1 MNRTWH
7 VDPWHGQSVWAID
20 LVKLMLTHIDLQ
32 DIVPVHFCSCGQ
44 CLKVFLKSFVWS
56 LPSIWVFP
64 PFWKL
69 IVINQSWHC
78 PLFGDRSPWSGTKPY
93 ENSPWKDTTNSPQ
106 YQGSNR
112 SRRTTS
118 YSTSHCFKSESA
130 APGFS
135 YMYMYKCLV
144 TFVYFRQGHQ
154 ISVPFP
160 WSDPWTLSLYDSST
174 AVFLNVAET
183 AVGCST
189 CVSISHVY

>member
-7 VDPWHGQSVWAID
+7 VDPWHSQSVWAID

-56 LPSIWVFP
+56 LPSIWVF
-64 PFWKL
+64 L
-69 IVINQSWHC
+69 HSGSWLWSISLTLSVVRW
-78 PLFGDRSPWSGTKPY
+78 PLTMSGTKPY
-93 ENSPWKDTTNSPQ
+93 ENSPWKDTTNSPSTRARTDLEEPHPTPPAIV
-106 YQGSNR
+106 SNLNQQLLVSATCTCTNVS
-112 SRRTTS
+112 SRRL
-118 YSTSHCFKSESA
+118 
-130 APGFS
+130 FS
-135 YMYMYKCLV
+135 PS
-144 TFVYFRQGHQ
+144 HQ